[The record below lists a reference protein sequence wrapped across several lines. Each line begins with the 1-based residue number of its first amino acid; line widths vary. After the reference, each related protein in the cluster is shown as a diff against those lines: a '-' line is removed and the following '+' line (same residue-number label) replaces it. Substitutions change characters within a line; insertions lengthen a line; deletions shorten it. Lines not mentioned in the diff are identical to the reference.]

1 MPQQLAI
8 FLIIIGIT
16 AAIALAAFIIYRLT
30 HPRLK
35 QDDKPTEEEVLH
47 EEMDRILKP
56 IEDEELRKE
65 IEDYKEK
72 DD

>member
-1 MPQQLAI
+1 MEGLII
-8 FLIIIGIT
+8 FLAVIGVT
-16 AAIALAAFIIYRLT
+16 GLIALVTFIIYRST

-35 QDDKPTEEEVLH
+35 EDDKPSEEEILH

-56 IEDEELRKE
+56 IDDDDTRKAV
-65 IEDYKEK
+65 EDYQEK

>member
-1 MPQQLAI
+1 MQGLII
-8 FLIIIGIT
+8 FLAVIGVT
-16 AAIALAAFIIYRLT
+16 GLIALVTFIIYRTT

-35 QDDKPTEEEVLH
+35 EDDKPSEEEILH

-56 IEDEELRKE
+56 IDDDDTRKA

>member
-1 MPQQLAI
+1 MPASV
-8 FLIIIGIT
+8 
-16 AAIALAAFIIYRLT
+16 IALLVIVGVTGLIALVTFIIYRYT

-35 QDDKPTEEEVLH
+35 ETDKPTEEQILH

-65 IEDYKEK
+65 VEDYKEK